1 MSATGGFLL
10 VRTSNRRVGLRLS
23 QVLEVVSLG
32 DVRPV
37 PVVEPAVR
45 GIVPIRGRMVPVV
58 HLGALLDGEPC
69 LPATGKTGVIVTV
82 EGRRVCLEVEEAE
95 LLVRESVLPVP
106 PGEILPWAVG
116 VARVEEDLVPL
127 LNVAA
132 ISSRLT
138 EAVSP

>member
-1 MSATGGFLL
+1 MSATAGFLL
-10 VRTSNRRVGLRLS
+10 VRTSSRRVGLQLT
-23 QVLEVVSLG
+23 QVLEIVSLS

-45 GIVPIRGRMVPVV
+45 GLVAVRDRMVPVV

-69 LPATGKTGVIVTV
+69 SPAAGRTGVIVTV
-82 EGRRVCLEVEEAE
+82 EGQRVCLEVEEAE

-116 VARVEEDLVPL
+116 VARVGEDLVPL

-138 EAVSP
+138 EAVHP

>member
-1 MSATGGFLL
+1 MSATAGFLL
-10 VRTSNRRVGLRLS
+10 VRTSSRRVGLQLT
-23 QVLEVVSLG
+23 QVLEIVSLS

-45 GIVPIRGRMVPVV
+45 GLVAVRDRMVPVV
-58 HLGALLDGEPC
+58 HS
-69 LPATGKTGVIVTV
+69 PAAGRTGVIVTV
-82 EGRRVCLEVEEAE
+82 EGQRVCLEVEEAE

-116 VARVEEDLVPL
+116 VARVGEDLVPL

-138 EAVSP
+138 EAVHP